1 MDTKRLIHEH
11 RKKIAILKMIENAEL
26 KFQNHI
32 KMVGL
37 GLNLNE
43 NLDKAKKLIA
53 IQDRLITYYLSL

>member
-11 RKKIAILKMIENAEL
+11 RKKIAILKMIDNAEL
-26 KFQNHI
+26 RFQNYI
-32 KMVGL
+32 KMINS

-43 NLDKAKKLIA
+43 NLDKAKTTIA